1 MHISSEVQI
10 IFASSCFAYCYIGCP
25 QQPGKP
31 HSDVSGKFAVVRW
44 QKATVLPGDPPVT
57 LYIVQ
62 AKELSTSMS
71 CSPSVFFRSA
81 CNQEVRESDSGD

>member
-1 MHISSEVQI
+1 MFCILS
-10 IFASSCFAYCYIGCP
+10 GCP

-57 LYIVQ
+57 LYIIQ

-81 CNQEVRESDSGD
+81 FCNKEVRASDSDD